1 MTAITHNT
9 NQVNLFALLANKIKS
24 SIGIEIWS
32 LEQHRT
38 YKQLTQLTDREL
50 DDIGIARCDIR
61 DIVNECK

>member
-38 YKQLTQLTDREL
+38 YKQLDTTHRQRV
-50 DDIGIARCDIR
+50 RR
-61 DIVNECK
+61 YWYRQM